1 MKLYILDDYKK
12 EKKKK
17 LNKKKLVKTIVIAIT
32 IIVLIVL
39 AAFYIGNEKFR
50 GFIDR
55 YVLQKEI
62 TENTGNIIQISQE
75 DNPYVYT
82 YDKYITVL
90 NKNLL
95 EHYNSNANLEFSVKV
110 SISTP
115 LFASN
120 GKYLVLAEKGGQK
133 LYLISGQNII
143 WQKDIEGNIVNVN
156 VNKNGYVSII
166 ITGTIYKTIICTYD
180 VEGNDL
186 PMVYRSWTY
195 AIDTDISSDNKNLAF
210 AEINSTGS
218 IIQSSI
224 KIISLE
230 VAKTN
235 PSESEIYSY
244 EGNPKELINCIK
256 YQDGEN
262 LVGMFDNRLILVKD
276 NQVKTILEFG
286 TDTIFADINLTNN
299 FIKVEKK
306 STGIFS
312 SESNIEIGNINN
324 DNKNLYKIQGIP
336 KSIITRENIIA
347 ISLWTDIH
355 FIRNQ
360 WMAYKKIYFYK
371 RNKRYCPLW

>member
-55 YVLQKEI
+55 YVLRKEI

-166 ITGTIYKTIICTYD
+166 ITGTIYKTNLPSSDQIIPNA
-180 VEGNDL
+180 V
-186 PMVYRSWTY
+186 
-195 AIDTDISSDNKNLAF
+195 TDI
-210 AEINSTGS
+210 
-218 IIQSSI
+218 
-224 KIISLE
+224 
-230 VAKTN
+230 TN
-235 PSESEIYSY
+235 PESFVWYIAKM
-244 EGNPKELINCIK
+244 NPKEVRQLTYYVKLKDTTEISYNSYKDVVNKAQAYSKKESSSKVYSKGYKEFTFTPTINIDTSVMK
-256 YQDGEN
+256 KNIVKQD
-262 LVGMFDNRLILVKD
+262 DNKDYKKD
-276 NQVKTILEFG
+276 NDGNYLVNYQIEF
-286 TDTIFADINLTNN
+286 NY
-299 FIKVEKK
+299 V
-306 STGIFS
+306 STHLMTPF
-312 SESNIEIGNINN
+312 
-324 DNKNLYKIQGIP
+324 NK
-336 KSIITRENIIA
+336 
-347 ISLWTDIH
+347 
-355 FIRNQ
+355 
-360 WMAYKKIYFYK
+360 
-371 RNKRYCPLW
+371 